1 MVAISRNE
9 ALMLSSHSFNFAR
22 SALYVFL
29 AALIAIAGISAP
41 ANAEGRCPPGYYPTG
56 GADVGWFACAP
67 MGPTDGN
74 PQGEPDSAPGP
85 IPDAF
90 MSVIAHP
97 DASVLWATSG
107 YDSGPAAD
115 KAALQAC
122 QRQMGKGCYALYGG
136 YNAFVIVVAQDV
148 IGHAFAAGDVNNE
161 VARSKAL
168 ASCQQQSVGCEIT
181 KTFFNSTGPKDSFP
195 TFIPL
200 IRKYAVVAWTKA
212 AAPAWRWKTWLVS
225 GISGLD
231 AAVDAAVKRC
241 ATDTGM
247 ECVLGEYSGSGILVH
262 FADNVG
268 ATYWTD
274 AANEAAAPKRVA
286 LNCPKE
292 RQCRIIATYAADE
305 LRTSIIEEDQA
316 K

>member
-1 MVAISRNE
+1 
-9 ALMLSSHSFNFAR
+9 MLSSHSFNFAR

-29 AALIAIAGISAP
+29 AALIGIAGISAP

-136 YNAFVIVVAQDV
+136 YNDFVIVVAQDIV
-148 IGHAFAAGDVNNE
+148 GHAFAEGDVNNE

-168 ASCQQQSVGCEIT
+168 ASCEKQSVGCEIT
-181 KTFFNSTGPKDSFP
+181 RTFFNSTGPKDNFP

-212 AAPAWRWKTWLVS
+212 AAPEWRWKTWLVS
-225 GISGLD
+225 GVSGFD
-231 AAVDAAVKRC
+231 AAFDAAVKRC
-241 ATDTGM
+241 AADTGM
-247 ECVLGEYSGSGILVH
+247 ECVLGAYSGAGMLVH
-262 FADNVG
+262 FVDNVG
-268 ATYWTD
+268 ATYWID
-274 AANEAAAPKRVA
+274 AANAAAAPKRVA

-292 RQCRIIATYAADE
+292 RQCRIIGTYAADE
-305 LRTSIIEEDQA
+305 ARTSIIEEDQV